1 MIEVKN
7 LTKRYDGHLAVD
19 HLSFTLEEG
28 RIYGFLG
35 PNGAGKSTTMNM
47 LTGYL
52 APSEGTIKING
63 FDILEEPEEARKCMG
78 YLPELPPLYMD
89 MTVMEY
95 LKFAAGLK
103 KIPKAKRT
111 EAIEQA
117 LEVSGTM
124 DVKERLI
131 RNLSKGYRQRVGLAQ
146 AVLGFPDIIILD
158 EPTVGLDP
166 IQMIEMRDTIRNLA
180 KGHTVLLS
188 SHILSEV
195 SAICDHIL
203 IISHGKLIASD
214 TPEGLAAMMEGST
227 TLKLTVKGTQQ
238 QLEQALASLSG
249 ADRISIEPISA
260 ETHTSCEAIS
270 AENHT
275 SSETISAKNTSSSEA
290 IFAENTSL
298 SETIFAENT
307 SSSEVLTAANDTA
320 ATESFVSAEI
330 EYGKGKELREEL
342 FFLLCDAKLPIYSL
356 EVINR
361 SLEDIFLELTEDE
374 TNLDSFPE
382 QETSTAKPSTPVQM
396 QIQSDA
402 SETSPKDP
410 EAKKEEL

>member
-19 HLSFTLEEG
+19 HLSFKMEEG

-52 APSEGTIKING
+52 APSEGTITING
-63 FDILEEPEEARKCMG
+63 FDILEDPEEARKCMG

-89 MTVMEY
+89 MTVIEY
-95 LKFAAGLK
+95 LKFAADLK

-117 LEVSGTM
+117 LEVSGTK

-214 TPEGLAAMMEGST
+214 TPEGLAAMMEGGT

-260 ETHTSCEAIS
+260 E
-270 AENHT
+270 NHT
-275 SSETISAKNTSSSEA
+275 SSEALVTENTGSSKA
-290 IFAENTSL
+290 IFAENIESN
-298 SETIFAENT
+298 EAI
-307 SSSEVLTAANDTA
+307 TAANDA
-320 ATESFVSAEI
+320 ATTESLVSAEI
-330 EYGKGKELREEL
+330 EYGKDKELREEL

-356 EVINR
+356 EVTNR

-374 TNLDSFPE
+374 HNLDSFSKQEKSAAKNPIQE
-382 QETSTAKPSTPVQM
+382 QQKATAKPSSPAQM
-396 QIQSDA
+396 QMQPDV
-402 SETSPKDP
+402 SETSFKDKSQ
-410 EAKKEEL
+410 EAKKEEF

>member
-19 HLSFTLEEG
+19 HLSFTLEKG

-52 APSEGTIKING
+52 APSEGTINING

-214 TPEGLAAMMEGST
+214 TPEGLAAMMEGGT

-249 ADRISIEPISA
+249 ADRISIES
-260 ETHTSCEAIS
+260 IS

-275 SSETISAKNTSSSEA
+275 SSEAISAENTSSSEA
-290 IFAENTSL
+290 IFAENTS
-298 SETIFAENT
+298 
-307 SSSEVLTAANDTA
+307 SSKALTAANNTA
-320 ATESFVSAEI
+320 ATESLVSAEI

-356 EVINR
+356 EVSNR

-382 QETSTAKPSTPVQM
+382 QETSAAKPSTPVQM

-402 SETSPKDP
+402 SKTSLKDP
-410 EAKKEEL
+410 EVKKEEL